1 MTNSSEPIEHR
12 IVRYLDMAEQALRAA
27 AIANRRETREGY
39 LAIAMSWLDLAEK
52 AYRQDS

>member
-27 AIANRRETREGY
+27 AIANRGETREGY